1 MEDAPA
7 VLLYLIMKNNLT
19 IGIAK
24 TEEEIQ
30 KCLEIRHRVFVE
42 EQKLF
47 QNSDIDK
54 LDRRSILLYAKID
67 DEIIGTVRLTQLNRD
82 LWLGSRLA
90 IQKEYRNG
98 TGYELVKCAERYVQE
113 NGGGILRAYIQKR
126 AEKLFRR
133 LGWKSIRKLNYHG
146 VPHILMEV
154 ECVQF
159 QFSLP

>member
-1 MEDAPA
+1 
-7 VLLYLIMKNNLT
+7 MKNNLR

-42 EQKLF
+42 EQKIF
-47 QNSDIDK
+47 QNTDVDK
-54 LDRRSILLYAKID
+54 LDRRSILLYAKIN
-67 DEIIGTVRLTQLNRD
+67 DEIVGTVRLTALKRD

-90 IQKEYRNG
+90 IEKGYRNG
-98 TGYELVKCAERYVQE
+98 TGFELVKFAERYVQE
-113 NGGGILRAYIQKR
+113 NGGGILRAFIQKR

-133 LGWKSIRKLNYHG
+133 LGWKSIREVNYHG
-146 VPHILMEV
+146 HQHILMEV

-159 QFSLP
+159 QLSLP